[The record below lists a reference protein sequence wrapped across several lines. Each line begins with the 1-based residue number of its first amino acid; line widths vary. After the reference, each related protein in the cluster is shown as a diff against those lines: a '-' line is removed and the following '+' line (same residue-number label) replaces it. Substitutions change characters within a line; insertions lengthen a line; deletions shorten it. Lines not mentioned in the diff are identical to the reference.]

1 MRVPRLLA
9 DPEHLAV
16 KLRERSR
23 RRRAVFRGIHSGHL
37 EVVVE
42 GRRARRPMSARAI
55 NPLRLLRGVHAHV
68 SDDHLLHRG
77 AAAVKCARGRA
88 RCWLVSYCAA
98 SCRACQGLKHTQ
110 AVELRAQ
117 TRGRLVILTE

>member
-9 DPEHLAV
+9 DLEHLAV
-16 KLRERSR
+16 KLRERTRS
-23 RRRAVFRGIHSGHL
+23 RRAVLRGIHSGHL

-42 GRRARRPMSARAI
+42 GRRARRPVSARAI

-77 AAAVKCARGRA
+77 AAAVPMYVVADPDRGRPRGQKNA
-88 RCWLVSYCAA
+88 EDCREA
-98 SCRACQGLKHTQ
+98 SRSGFLQNSSAPGT
-110 AVELRAQ
+110 
-117 TRGRLVILTE
+117 

>member
-9 DPEHLAV
+9 DLEHLAV
-16 KLRERSR
+16 KLRKRPR

-42 GRRARRPMSARAI
+42 GRWARRSMSARAI

-68 SDDHLLHRG
+68 SDDHLLHRRECRFKVRATG
-77 AAAVKCARGRA
+77 ALLSSRAFAA
-88 RCWLVSYCAA
+88 
-98 SCRACQGLKHTQ
+98 
-110 AVELRAQ
+110 
-117 TRGRLVILTE
+117 IID